1 MTPGTLYDHDN
12 VILQILQH
20 TSILISNTLTITLKL

>member
-1 MTPGTLYDHDN
+1 MLQDQDIATLEM
-12 VILQILQH
+12 LQH